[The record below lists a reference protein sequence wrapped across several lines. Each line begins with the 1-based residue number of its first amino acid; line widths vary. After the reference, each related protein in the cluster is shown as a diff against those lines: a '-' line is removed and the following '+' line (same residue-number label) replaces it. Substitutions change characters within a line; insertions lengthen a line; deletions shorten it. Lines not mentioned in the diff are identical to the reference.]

1 MHAYGWEMIFFLTL
15 LFLTGVG
22 GAGERE
28 MKGGAGALKAVPVKQ

>member
-1 MHAYGWEMIFFLTL
+1 MHAHGCGMTFFLTL

-28 MKGGAGALKAVPVKQ
+28 MKGDARALKAVPMKQ